1 VQVLVDAFGGGVLPE
16 FSECPAPLF
25 LVHACRAR
33 QRLGAHIL
41 PTLTRHRGH
50 SSTVSGT
57 VVISVFG
64 AGPALVG
71 LRFKHTDLTRD
82 NRVTINEQCCT
93 D

>member
-1 VQVLVDAFGGGVLPE
+1 MSTQVQVLVDAFGGGVLPE

-50 SSTVSGT
+50 SSTCRRSLKSRPVS
-57 VVISVFG
+57 
-64 AGPALVG
+64 LVE
-71 LRFKHTDLTRD
+71 
-82 NRVTINEQCCT
+82 I
-93 D
+93 